1 MTKKQKIDSI
11 VDLWID
17 NIDLHDL
24 IAFYR
29 DETAKQLN
37 LLSNKEINGI
47 YRQNVLNEEN

>member
-29 DETAKQLN
+29 DETEKQLN